1 MGTLYLVST
10 PIGNLEDFSFRAKRL
25 LSTVS
30 FIACE
35 DTRRTGSLL
44 KKLAIKPPN
53 LLSCYEGNELA
64 RLPQLLKLL
73 KNAQDGALIS
83 NAGTPTISDP
93 GYKLVRACLKNH
105 IPVVPVPGASA
116 VLTAL
121 VASGL
126 PTDKFIFLGYLPEKP
141 GKREK
146 ILKDFSFL
154 PATVIFYVSPH
165 HLLKTL
171 HLIQTVL
178 GDIDLVI
185 ANELTK
191 LFEKFYRARV
201 SHLITLFAKQLPRG
215 EYVILFTGLQ
225 SSKVEV
231 SPRDNPNS
239 LAFNNRRTILPARFL
254 GSASTY
260 SISRG

>member
-53 LLSCYEGNELA
+53 LISCYEGNELA

-105 IPVVPVPGASA
+105 IPVVPVPGASS

-126 PTDKFIFLGYLPEKP
+126 PTDKFIDRK
-141 GKREK
+141 
-146 ILKDFSFL
+146 S
-154 PATVIFYVSPH
+154 VV
-165 HLLKTL
+165 
-171 HLIQTVL
+171 
-178 GDIDLVI
+178 
-185 ANELTK
+185 
-191 LFEKFYRARV
+191 
-201 SHLITLFAKQLPRG
+201 
-215 EYVILFTGLQ
+215 
-225 SSKVEV
+225 
-231 SPRDNPNS
+231 
-239 LAFNNRRTILPARFL
+239 
-254 GSASTY
+254 
-260 SISRG
+260 